1 MVELNLDFIIR
12 YLCAHYDR
20 IYALYLRAKEE
31 RELLGIINI
40 LDKQTANLIA
50 AGEVVERPSSA
61 IKEMLEN
68 CADAGAKN
76 VTVEIKNGGTTF
88 IRVTDDGKG
97 MSRED
102 VPKAVMRHA
111 TSKIKTGSDLEAI
124 MTYGFRGEALAAIS
138 SVARVRILT
147 SCKEE
152 VSGTLFECDFGEQT
166 VLEDAGCPYGTTI
179 TVQNI
184 FENVPARRK
193 FLKKDSTEA
202 LSVLAVC
209 EKFVLSRPDIALTF
223 ISDNNVKLQSP
234 GDGNLKSA
242 IYSALGREFA
252 AALLPVDYEYSG
264 VKIHGYIGKPEFCR
278 PNRNMQNFFVNNRYI
293 RSRTMLAALEEG
305 FRGFCPT
312 GKFPAC
318 VLFCDIDFRLV
329 DVNVHPAKLEI
340 KFSDERRIFDAVY
353 FAVKNAVSAGVTFTE
368 FERNSIV
375 SESASAEEK
384 RPCAQE
390 TKEHISEVPAALSK
404 SAEIPVQESIP
415 VYNNQVQSD
424 AVLQTNTE
432 QKNNVSALPHY
443 ENGIKITD
451 NGALYV
457 PDLPQSDSGKDGQNE
472 VQTKSA
478 ELPNM
483 VFGEYEKSQ
492 SVNEQSETK
501 QALGLNGA
509 QKTADEAKSAFKITD
524 IAADS
529 SVSVKTENEVKSVSD
544 TVPQR
549 IFEKQGEITSTAFR
563 QKPIYIGEVF
573 DTYLIVQY
581 KQSMYI
587 IDKHASHERIIYE
600 RLKNPDYEHS
610 SQFLLEGINVFLTPK
625 EAVCA
630 RENKEYFEKIGF
642 EFDDFGT
649 DSFIIRAIPTPIRH
663 SDAKDVFTFLA
674 GKLAEGNNRSAGEIF
689 DRALFTAACRAAI
702 KGGDKHTDID
712 NKMIIDEVFG
722 NDAVLYCPH
731 GRPVIHEISHDKL
744 NKMFDRT

>member
-1 MVELNLDFIIR
+1 M
-12 YLCAHYDR
+12 
-20 IYALYLRAKEE
+20 
-31 RELLGIINI
+31 
-40 LDKQTANLIA
+40 
-50 AGEVVERPSSA
+50 
-61 IKEMLEN
+61 
-68 CADAGAKN
+68 
-76 VTVEIKNGGTTF
+76 
-88 IRVTDDGKG
+88 
-97 MSRED
+97 
-102 VPKAVMRHA
+102 
-111 TSKIKTGSDLEAI
+111 
-124 MTYGFRGEALAAIS
+124 
-138 SVARVRILT
+138 
-147 SCKEE
+147 
-152 VSGTLFECDFGEQT
+152 
-166 VLEDAGCPYGTTI
+166 
-179 TVQNI
+179 
-184 FENVPARRK
+184 
-193 FLKKDSTEA
+193 
-202 LSVLAVC
+202 
-209 EKFVLSRPDIALTF
+209 
-223 ISDNNVKLQSP
+223 
-234 GDGNLKSA
+234 
-242 IYSALGREFA
+242 
-252 AALLPVDYEYSG
+252 
-264 VKIHGYIGKPEFCR
+264 
-278 PNRNMQNFFVNNRYI
+278 
-293 RSRTMLAALEEG
+293 
-305 FRGFCPT
+305 
-312 GKFPAC
+312 
-318 VLFCDIDFRLV
+318 
-329 DVNVHPAKLEI
+329 
-340 KFSDERRIFDAVY
+340 
-353 FAVKNAVSAGVTFTE
+353 
-368 FERNSIV
+368 
-375 SESASAEEK
+375 
-384 RPCAQE
+384 
-390 TKEHISEVPAALSK
+390 
-404 SAEIPVQESIP
+404 QESIP
-415 VYNNQVQSD
+415 VYNHQVQSD
-424 AVLQTNTE
+424 AALQTNTE

-501 QALGLNGA
+501 QAFGLNGA
-509 QKTADEAKSAFKITD
+509 QKTADEAKSAFKITN

-731 GRPVIHEISHDKL
+731 GRPVIHEISRDKL

>member
-384 RPCAQE
+384 RPSAQE

-404 SAEIPVQESIP
+404 NAEIPAQESIP

-501 QALGLNGA
+501 QAFGLNGA
-509 QKTADEAKSAFKITD
+509 QKTADEAKSAFKITN

-731 GRPVIHEISHDKL
+731 GRPVIHEISRDKL

>member
-384 RPCAQE
+384 RHCAQE

-424 AVLQTNTE
+424 AALQTNTE

-457 PDLPQSDSGKDGQNE
+457 PDLPQSDSGKDGQNK

-501 QALGLNGA
+501 QAFGLNGA

-731 GRPVIHEISHDKL
+731 GRPVIHEISRDKL